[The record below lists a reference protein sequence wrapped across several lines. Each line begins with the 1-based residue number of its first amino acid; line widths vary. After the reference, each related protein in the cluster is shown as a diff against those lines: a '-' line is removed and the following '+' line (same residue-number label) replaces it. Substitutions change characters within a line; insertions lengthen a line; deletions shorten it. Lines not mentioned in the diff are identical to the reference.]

1 MALRRCNL
9 DCRLH
14 ATHGRCRCAAAPG
27 NPLGH
32 CGTLHLQTIAGTV
45 RHTIVGICA
54 GLILIRI
61 TPPCRTASQSRSSIA
76 AAPSLTFT
84 PVAGHGGPA
93 NAALLPGWSRPAA
106 VRARPCTGSAL
117 FSAPPSPH
125 LGGSRSTA
133 AEVGPEIT
141 KVHHMNQQPSLDRIV
156 YGTWWQCSPFNCQN
170 CNPRAYSGRNWTACG
185 DVLSA
190 ARSLFLP
197 SKHHLD
203 LCIAA
208 NTGCCISAKMYCTPH
223 KQHGSRRSEFWGAY
237 RRCTSARVGSA
248 SLHWARAGCWR
259 PGSWMRRGAA
269 PWGAPPGPCRCP
281 LPPP

>member
-106 VRARPCTGSAL
+106 VRARPWHRLCAL
-117 FSAPPSPH
+117 LCSSITPS
-125 LGGSRSTA
+125 GRIAQYSSRS
-133 AEVGPEIT
+133 
-141 KVHHMNQQPSLDRIV
+141 
-156 YGTWWQCSPFNCQN
+156 
-170 CNPRAYSGRNWTACG
+170 
-185 DVLSA
+185 
-190 ARSLFLP
+190 
-197 SKHHLD
+197 
-203 LCIAA
+203 
-208 NTGCCISAKMYCTPH
+208 
-223 KQHGSRRSEFWGAY
+223 
-237 RRCTSARVGSA
+237 
-248 SLHWARAGCWR
+248 R
-259 PGSWMRRGAA
+259 PGDHQSPSYESATK
-269 PWGAPPGPCRCP
+269 P
-281 LPPP
+281 